1 VRLGEFDIA
10 PVRQEHVKSPRS
22 SAARNR
28 KRRKIVL
35 SIGLISLAV
44 VAGLALVSGGF
55 ALFTGLTARQAEALA
70 PPIGHFLE
78 VDGARLHYL
87 DRGTGPAVVLVH
99 GLGGNLRNFHAIV
112 DRLAATCR
120 VVAVDRPG
128 SGYSTMMSGAHPALR
143 AQARI
148 IARFCGTLGLDRAVL
163 VGHSLGGALS
173 LALALDHPDSVA
185 ALVLISPLSH
195 VQRERPA
202 VFKALDIH
210 SPTLRWLIAW
220 TLMAPLGKLAHH
232 ATLKAVFAPEAVPN
246 DFDAESGG
254 GLGLRPGNF
263 IAASEDMITVSDELA
278 LMTPRYPSLAIP
290 VDVIF
295 GRQDPILNYQAHGER
310 LVAALPNARLH
321 LIDGGHMIP
330 ITVPDQIV
338 HLIRQAAEQL

>member
-1 VRLGEFDIA
+1 
-10 PVRQEHVKSPRS
+10 
-22 SAARNR
+22 
-28 KRRKIVL
+28 VL
-35 SIGLISLAV
+35 SIGLIILAV
-44 VAGLALVSGGF
+44 ATGLALLSGGF
-55 ALFTGLTARQAEALA
+55 ALFTALTARQAEALA
-70 PPIGHFLE
+70 PPIGRFLE

-87 DRGTGPAVVLVH
+87 DRGAGPAVVLVH
-99 GLGGNLRNFHAIV
+99 GLGGNLRNFYAIV

-128 SGYSTMMSGAHPALR
+128 SGYSKMISGPHPGLR

-148 IARFCGTLGLDRAVL
+148 IARFCGKLGLNRALL

-173 LALALDHPDSVA
+173 LALALDHPDCVG
-185 ALVLISPLSH
+185 ALVLISTLSQLQH
-195 VQRERPA
+195 ERPA
-202 VFKALDIH
+202 VFKALAIH
-210 SPTLRWLIAW
+210 SPTRRWLIAW

-232 ATLKAVFAPEAVPN
+232 ATLKAVFAPESVPN
-246 DFDAESGG
+246 SFDAESGA
-254 GLGLRPGNF
+254 GLGLRPDSF
-263 IAASEDMITVSDELA
+263 IAASKDMMTVSDELA
-278 LMTPRYPSLAIP
+278 IMTPRYPSLAIP

-310 LVAALPNARLH
+310 LVAALPNARLY